1 MSPARK
7 TTKKPARAKRSARSA
22 SKATGKKK
30 PTAAKKTV
38 SRKAKTTAK
47 TSSKK
52 TSSKKTS
59 KKSTTGKTAAKKST
73 PAAKAAAKPP
83 ARPPSRKSTPTVSRK
98 RSQRSS
104 RKRGSA
110 SSASTLLPSPHNLA
124 PDSKLGTKYECFSC
138 GAKFYDLKRAEAL
151 CPRCGEDQAKAPKRP
166 KARRVPLPPVE
177 EAEPEVAPKDPRRR
191 TVLDEDEQE
200 VEIEVE
206 AGNRLGLDE
215 PVDMVDDDAAEDDP
229 A

>member
-52 TSSKKTS
+52 TSRKKTS

-83 ARPPSRKSTPTVSRK
+83 ARPPSRKSTPPVSRK
-98 RSQRSS
+98 RSQRRS
-104 RKRGSA
+104 RERGSA

>member
-38 SRKAKTTAK
+38 SRKAKATAK

-52 TSSKKTS
+52 TSKKTS

-73 PAAKAAAKPP
+73 TATKAAAKPP

-110 SSASTLLPSPHNLA
+110 SSASALLPSPHNLA

>member
-38 SRKAKTTAK
+38 SRKAKATAK

-52 TSSKKTS
+52 TSKKTS

-110 SSASTLLPSPHNLA
+110 SSASALLPSPHNLA

>member
-38 SRKAKTTAK
+38 SRKAKATA
-47 TSSKK
+47 K

-110 SSASTLLPSPHNLA
+110 SSASALLPSPHNLA

>member
-38 SRKAKTTAK
+38 SRKAKATAK

-52 TSSKKTS
+52 TSKKTS

>member
-1 MSPARK
+1 MRGGWDSPFGPSRQDQSPAGTMGLAVISSLRSRTTPPAPRK
-7 TTKKPARAKRSARSA
+7 ARGRRTKKAERAARRV
-22 SKATGKKK
+22 
-30 PTAAKKTV
+30 AALPV
-38 SRKAKTTAK
+38 ALHPRFGRKF
-47 TSSKK
+47 
-52 TSSKKTS
+52 
-59 KKSTTGKTAAKKST
+59 
-73 PAAKAAAKPP
+73 
-83 ARPPSRKSTPTVSRK
+83 
-98 RSQRSS
+98 
-104 RKRGSA
+104 
-110 SSASTLLPSPHNLA
+110 
-124 PDSKLGTKYECFSC
+124 ECFGC